1 MGFGGL
7 TSISSVFPF
16 LLSVE
21 PATGPILR
29 VLFGAWDPIP
39 QHRAE
44 PGRPGAPEGVLRVWG
59 HLRGTNL
66 GLFPIGV

>member
-1 MGFGGL
+1 MRLGGL
-7 TSISSVFPF
+7 TSTSLCVAS

-21 PATGPILR
+21 PASGPILR

-44 PGRPGAPEGVLRVWG
+44 PGRLGAPEGVLRV
-59 HLRGTNL
+59 
-66 GLFPIGV
+66 

>member
-1 MGFGGL
+1 MNQSQSVLLQQNIILGFGGL
-7 TSISSVFPF
+7 TSSSLCVAS

-29 VLFGAWDPIP
+29 VLFGARDPIP

-44 PGRPGAPEGVLRVWG
+44 PGGPGTPEGMLCV
-59 HLRGTNL
+59 
-66 GLFPIGV
+66 

>member
-7 TSISSVFPF
+7 TSTSLCVAP

-39 QHRAE
+39 QYRAE
-44 PGRPGAPEGVLRVWG
+44 PGRAGAPEGVLRV
-59 HLRGTNL
+59 
-66 GLFPIGV
+66 